1 MTPSSAWREFLAH
14 LREITELLR
23 ADPSSNYSE
32 RKSGQRTTNLEL
44 SGAITKGAMSLTSGR
59 LQGCVVSQVQEF
71 LERIDQSGIS
81 VEQIPEILRGHLA
94 LSYPK
99 SAPNEEK
106 VRHAITVQQANAPL
120 WTPGI
125 TVQPGMIKTSS
136 LPDRVWNPWPRK
148 VDDLLSRCDID
159 LFGFIEQEHGAAYL
173 ANLKTYV
180 DDLVEFRNK
189 VAHGD
194 EPQPLGAS
202 DVRRSMRWAIRLAR
216 AADGALARKLTEIT
230 GEPAW

>member
-1 MTPSSAWREFLAH
+1 MTPSAAWREFLTH

-32 RKSGQRTTNLEL
+32 RKNGQRLTNLEL
-44 SGAITKGAMSLTSGR
+44 SGAITKAAMLLTSGR

-94 LSYPK
+94 LNYPK
-99 SAPNEEK
+99 AVPKEEK
-106 VRHAITVQQANAPL
+106 VRHTIAVQQANAPL

-136 LPDRVWNPWPRK
+136 LPDRVWNPWPKK
-148 VDDLLSRCDID
+148 VNDLLSRCDVD
-159 LFGFIEQEHGAAYL
+159 FFRFIQEEHGGGYL
-173 ANLKTYV
+173 ADLETYV

-194 EPQPLGAS
+194 EPQPVGAS

-216 AADGALARKLTEIT
+216 ASDAALAEKLTEIT
-230 GEPAW
+230 GEAAW